1 MKKNK
6 KLLLVGIGET
16 GILAHEYFTH
26 DSDYEVIAF
35 LADREF
41 IKEAT
46 FNGLPLIS
54 LDEVVVRFNVNEYHV
69 FVAMGSGHLNRD
81 RASVYGRMKELGY
94 KFASYVSSRA
104 FVWQNVEIGE
114 NCLVLEHNTVQPF
127 TKIGNNVV
135 LWSGNHIG
143 HRTVIED
150 HCFITS
156 HVVISGFCRIGAYSF
171 IGVNAAFA
179 DNLEIGQNNFIAMG
193 AVISKNTD
201 DNGLYIGNP
210 AEKKTISAKKFCK
223 VRD

>member
-1 MKKNK
+1 MIKTK
-6 KLLLVGIGET
+6 KLLIAGIGET
-16 GILAHEYFTH
+16 GVLAYEYFTH

-41 IKEAT
+41 IREST

-54 LDEVVVRFNVNEYHV
+54 IDEVVARFGANEHRV
-69 FVAMGSGHLNRD
+69 FVAMGSSHLNRD

-114 NCLVLEHNTVQPF
+114 NCLVLEHNTLQPF

-143 HRTVIED
+143 HRSEIED
-150 HCFITS
+150 HCFISS

-179 DNLEIGQNNFIAMG
+179 DNLEIGQDNFIAMG
-193 AVISKNTD
+193 AVINRNTD
-201 DNGLYIGNP
+201 DNGFYIGNP
-210 AEKKTISAKKFCK
+210 AEKKTISAKEFCK